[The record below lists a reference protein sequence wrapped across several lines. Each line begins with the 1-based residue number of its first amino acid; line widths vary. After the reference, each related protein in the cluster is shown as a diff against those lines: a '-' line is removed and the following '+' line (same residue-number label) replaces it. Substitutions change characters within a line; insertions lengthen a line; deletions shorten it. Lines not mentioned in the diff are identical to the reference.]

1 MLVASLG
8 IYRREKE
15 REIHG
20 VAFLLFLPLLF
31 PPNQSSKKQLH
42 SVEIIY
48 LRFLNKFPI
57 REMKFFRVGYLD
69 ATALSK

>member
-8 IYRREKE
+8 IYRRERE
-15 REIHG
+15 RYTAWHFSYF
-20 VAFLLFLPLLF
+20 FLFFFHRINLL
-31 PPNQSSKKQLH
+31 KKQLH